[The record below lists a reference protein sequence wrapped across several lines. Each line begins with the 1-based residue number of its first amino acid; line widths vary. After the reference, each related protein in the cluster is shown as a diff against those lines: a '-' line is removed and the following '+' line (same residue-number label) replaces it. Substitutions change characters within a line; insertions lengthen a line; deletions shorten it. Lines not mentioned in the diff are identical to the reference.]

1 MLHIQPVLSYIR
13 EQLMICTSSSST
25 PKILTVDASARQFA
39 SENFHNNPKHVGYK
53 TKKNVLSP
61 NPLLDALRRVVIT
74 LWLAWMFKAA
84 HASTVTYQ
92 WSQFPLP
99 LNLKVGVEQNIHI
112 PGAINI
118 RVGVPSSLADKLE
131 TEIIGN
137 HLWIKATD
145 YFPDTRLIVVAQ
157 PLGTM
162 ILQVRANE
170 FAVPVGPIF
179 IESKSKERPSSKT
192 SEQYG
197 FITLTRWVIQQLY
210 APERLLKDIAGVSR
224 VEVNQSPVNIF
235 RCGARVPTLCGGAV
249 RATAIA
255 SWRSLNH
262 YATAVQITNN
272 LDVSIILDPREL
284 VGRWRTAA
292 FVHSR
297 LGPSGH
303 IDDSTVLVL
312 ISDQPYFT
320 SIR

>member
-1 MLHIQPVLSYIR
+1 MNY
-13 EQLMICTSSSST
+13 TSSSSV
-25 PKILTVDASARQFA
+25 PKQAA
-39 SENFHNNPKHVGYK
+39 YK
-53 TKKNVLSP
+53 TKKTASSP
-61 NPLLDALRRVVIT
+61 NPQLDALRRIAIT
-74 LWLAWMFKAA
+74 LWLAWMFKTA
-84 HASTVTYQ
+84 HASAVTYQ

-112 PGAINI
+112 PEAIDI
-118 RVGVPSSLADKLE
+118 RVGVPSSLANKLE

-137 HLWIKATD
+137 HLWVKATD

-170 FAVPVGPIF
+170 SAVPVGPIF
-179 IESKSKERPSSKT
+179 IESQSKLKEKPSSGT

-197 FITLTRWVIQQLY
+197 FITITRWVIQQLY
-210 APERLLKDIAGVSR
+210 APERLLKDIPGVSR

-272 LDVSIILDPREL
+272 MDVPIILDPREL

-297 LGPSGH
+297 LGPTGH

>member
-1 MLHIQPVLSYIR
+1 MN
-13 EQLMICTSSSST
+13 CTSSSSVV
-25 PKILTVDASARQFA
+25 KQVA
-39 SENFHNNPKHVGYK
+39 YK
-53 TKKNVLSP
+53 TKKSVSAP
-61 NPLLDALRRVVIT
+61 NPLLGALSRIVIT
-74 LWLAWMFKAA
+74 LWLAWMFKTA
-84 HASTVTYQ
+84 HASTVAYQ

-112 PGAINI
+112 PEAIDI
-118 RVGVPSSLADKLE
+118 RVGIPSSLANKLE

-137 HLWIKATD
+137 HLWVKATD

-179 IESKSKERPSSKT
+179 IESQSKLKENSSSGT

-210 APERLLKDIAGVSR
+210 APERLLKDIPRVSR

-297 LGPSGH
+297 LGPTGH

>member
-1 MLHIQPVLSYIR
+1 MN
-13 EQLMICTSSSST
+13 CTSSSSVV
-25 PKILTVDASARQFA
+25 KQVA
-39 SENFHNNPKHVGYK
+39 YK
-53 TKKNVLSP
+53 TKKSVSAP
-61 NPLLDALRRVVIT
+61 NPLLGALSRIVIT
-74 LWLAWMFKAA
+74 LWLAWMFKTA

-112 PGAINI
+112 PEAIDI
-118 RVGVPSSLADKLE
+118 RVGIPSSLANKLE

-137 HLWIKATD
+137 HLWVKATD

-179 IESKSKERPSSKT
+179 IESQSKLKVNPSSGT

-210 APERLLKDIAGVSR
+210 APERLLKDIPGVSR

-262 YATAVQITNN
+262 YATAVQITNY

-297 LGPSGH
+297 LGPTGH

>member
-1 MLHIQPVLSYIR
+1 MN
-13 EQLMICTSSSST
+13 CTSSSSVV
-25 PKILTVDASARQFA
+25 KQAA
-39 SENFHNNPKHVGYK
+39 YK
-53 TKKNVLSP
+53 TKKSVLAP
-61 NPLLDALRRVVIT
+61 NPLLGALSRIVIT
-74 LWLAWMFKAA
+74 LWLAWMFKTA

-112 PGAINI
+112 PEAIDI
-118 RVGVPSSLADKLE
+118 RVGVPSSLANELE

-137 HLWIKATD
+137 HLWVKATD
-145 YFPDTRLIVVAQ
+145 FFPDTRLIVVAQ

-179 IESKSKERPSSKT
+179 IETQSKLKENLSSGT

-210 APERLLKDIAGVSR
+210 APERLLKDIPGVSR

-297 LGPSGH
+297 LGPTGH